1 LHVWQPQDAKFKGY
15 INLTG
20 YKIIA
25 DENANPGSYGFRII
39 HDKEPTHFFSMQDQ
53 YQVREWMKALMKAT
67 ITRDYSGARRLCK
80 TRSDASKT
88 DAVPSF
94 CNSPGRIVRRCA
106 DHVAERG
113 SGNEPGPATALAL
126 GAACDAACESAR
138 QPQPTDRPRCVNPRA
153 PFAPFVCLRTSI
165 VTDPSHPL

>member
-1 LHVWQPQDAKFKGY
+1 LHVWHPQDAKFKGY

-53 YQVREWMKALMKAT
+53 YQVREWM
-67 ITRDYSGARRLCK
+67 S
-80 TRSDASKT
+80 
-88 DAVPSF
+88 

-113 SGNEPGPATALAL
+113 SSNEPGPATALAL